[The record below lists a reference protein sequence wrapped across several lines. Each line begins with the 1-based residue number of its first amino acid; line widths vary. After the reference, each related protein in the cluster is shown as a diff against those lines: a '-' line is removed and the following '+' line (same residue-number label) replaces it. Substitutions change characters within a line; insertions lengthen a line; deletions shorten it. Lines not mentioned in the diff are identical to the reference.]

1 MEFIVNKSQL
11 VALALAATVVAT
23 LTALP
28 VAQAQDAKAG
38 KLAAPAAA
46 TVAPTAAP
54 TAPTTI
60 DAPSQGWTVNCGQ
73 GPDGLICR
81 ASQSIAIASTGQLL
95 VAVSLFKAPKA
106 TGYTL
111 AVQMPHG
118 LLLPAGA
125 TLQIDAEAAQ
135 PLIIETCDQ
144 RGCYGNINLTEPML
158 VAMRKGKVLVVT
170 FQNLNKDNVKVQL
183 PLAGFPDAMKKL

>member
-1 MEFIVNKSQL
+1 VEFTLNKFP
-11 VALALAATVVAT
+11 VLALTIAALLATLPAHAQKPVPAQAPAATT
-23 LTALP
+23 
-28 VAQAQDAKAG
+28 
-38 KLAAPAAA
+38 AAPAAA
-46 TVAPTAAP
+46 AG
-54 TAPTTI
+54 PTTI
-60 DAPSQGWTVNCGQ
+60 DAPSQGWTVNCNQ
-73 GPDGLICR
+73 GGDGMICR
-81 ASQSIAIASTGQLL
+81 ASQSIAVASTGQLL

-106 TGYTL
+106 TAHTL

-144 RGCYGNINLTEPML
+144 RGCYGNIAVTEPL
-158 VAMRKGKVLVVT
+158 LAAMRKGKMLVVT

-183 PLAGFPDAMKKL
+183 PLAGFPEALKKI